1 MSSTKSLTA
10 IQIERVVQNCH
21 DGIVVFDKDGAV
33 LLANPAAE
41 AMLGEGPLV
50 GKHLELGGSVD
61 DTLEVTLASDREVE
75 LRFSTIPWD
84 DGIASMATLRDV
96 TERRNAERRAQFMAA
111 KLRIMNDRLSEAAT
125 LDPLTG
131 LLNRRGIE
139 DVLRREIR
147 HARRTGSPLSA
158 LFMDCD
164 DFKQINDAHGYTT
177 GDAVLVELARR
188 LHSSTRTTDH
198 IARVGGDELLV
209 LLPATPE
216 GIAEQLG
223 ERIRS
228 VVSEPLPNRDDVHI
242 TCSISLAQIP
252 TDVTSLEALIALLQG
267 GVQRSKALGKNR
279 VTGGRHERNVPGLE
293 QILGTP
299 VSFRMAAMPIVDLH
313 AGMHAIGFKLQPR
326 LELEGLESPA
336 QFLRAAEEL
345 HARTVCDLAAFE
357 RCLQH
362 ADGLDANSLC
372 MVDIDPRTILEVA
385 PTAML
390 ETLLEKRSARAPRLC
405 LNLRLDAILSSEP
418 TRLVESLDRLRS
430 RGASFALRFH
440 GLALDALVAVRPEVV
455 IFGRSEVQGAAIS
468 GGEGEGHRM
477 AFQLVRSVGAQPMAE
492 DVDIHSELALARE
505 LGLPLATGRLFDSGL
520 RRSTA

>member
-10 IQIERVVQNCH
+10 IQIERVVQHCH
-21 DGIVVFDKDGAV
+21 DGIVVFGKDGAV

-41 AMLGEGPLV
+41 TMLGKGPLV
-50 GKHLELGGSVD
+50 GKKLELGGSVE

-111 KLRIMNDRLSEAAT
+111 KFRIMNDRLSEAAT
-125 LDPLTG
+125 VDPLTG

-139 DVLRREIR
+139 EVLRREIR

-158 LFMDCD
+158 LLMDCD
-164 DFKQINDAHGYTT
+164 DFKQVNDAHGYTT

-188 LHSSTRTTDH
+188 VHSSTRTTDH
-198 IARVGGDELLV
+198 LARVGGDEFLV

-216 GIAEQLG
+216 GIAEQMG
-223 ERIRS
+223 ERIRAVAS
-228 VVSEPLPNRDDVHI
+228 GPLPNRTEVRI

-252 TDVTSLEALIALLQG
+252 NDVTSLEALIALLQG

-279 VTGGRHERNVPGLE
+279 VTGGSHERDVPGLE
-293 QILGTP
+293 QILATP
-299 VSFRMAAMPIVDLH
+299 SSFRVVATPIVDLH
-313 AGMHAIGFKLQPR
+313 AGMHAIGYQLQPR
-326 LELEGLESPA
+326 LEVDGLESPA
-336 QFLRAAEEL
+336 LFLRAAEQQ

-362 ADGLDANSLC
+362 ADGLDTNTLC
-372 MVDIDPRTILEVA
+372 LVDIDPGTILEVA
-385 PTAML
+385 QTAML
-390 ETLLEKRSARAPRLC
+390 ETLIAKRSARHARLC
-405 LNLRLDAILSSEP
+405 LNLRLDAILSSDPNRVVEP
-418 TRLVESLDRLRS
+418 LDRLRTC
-430 RGASFALRFH
+430 GASFAVRFQ

-455 IFGRSEVQGAAIS
+455 IFGRSDVQGALLS
-468 GGEGEGHRM
+468 GPEGDRHRI
-477 AFQLVRSVGAQPMAE
+477 ALDLVRSVGAQPMAE
-492 DVDIHSELALARE
+492 DIDIHSELVLVRE
-505 LGLPLATGRLFDSGL
+505 LGLPLATGHVFDSGV